1 MVKFIGTSM
10 SRHIWRSRLSFKN
23 SPNLK
28 IKRIHGAVW
37 NVAKLLASLVGE
49 ERHQDAAADGSECPQ
64 EYYQQVPHVRE
75 GKLNGVVIRY
85 NRLSVLYRGLETY
98 EYEHGEWLLL
108 LAAGLGVDPVDAVE
122 EDLREEVVPLGG
134 PDPGLA
140 RARGWVGGRVGL
152 GHTHGWGQWSLDTA
166 SALLRGVFIFISVL
180 WRPSPQCP
188 SVAQPLC
195 PQTCR
200 HADTTGRYGTSWIFA
215 TLVYSMNAIKRL
227 HI

>member
-1 MVKFIGTSM
+1 M
-10 SRHIWRSRLSFKN
+10 
-23 SPNLK
+23 
-28 IKRIHGAVW
+28 
-37 NVAKLLASLVGE
+37 
-49 ERHQDAAADGSECPQ
+49 
-64 EYYQQVPHVRE
+64 
-75 GKLNGVVIRY
+75 
-85 NRLSVLYRGLETY
+85 
-98 EYEHGEWLLL
+98 
-108 LAAGLGVDPVDAVE
+108 DPVDAVE

-152 GHTHGWGQWSLDTA
+152 GHTHGWGQWSLVTV

-227 HI
+227 HISSYGSLCNIVLYQYLKFGRLHKPKIIYSKFLYILNCHIHMFIC

>member
-1 MVKFIGTSM
+1 M
-10 SRHIWRSRLSFKN
+10 
-23 SPNLK
+23 
-28 IKRIHGAVW
+28 
-37 NVAKLLASLVGE
+37 
-49 ERHQDAAADGSECPQ
+49 
-64 EYYQQVPHVRE
+64 
-75 GKLNGVVIRY
+75 
-85 NRLSVLYRGLETY
+85 
-98 EYEHGEWLLL
+98 
-108 LAAGLGVDPVDAVE
+108 DPVDAVE

-152 GHTHGWGQWSLDTA
+152 GHTHGWGQWSVVTGHCLC
-166 SALLRGVFIFISVL
+166 SAPRGVYIYIRALETIASM
-180 WRPSPQCP
+180 SQC
-188 SVAQPLC
+188 VAQPLC

>member
-1 MVKFIGTSM
+1 MCGTLGLTCWWGAAPGRRSWRQWVSPGILSAGHACPRRKTKRGGYQVIG
-10 SRHIWRSRLSFKN
+10 W
-23 SPNLK
+23 
-28 IKRIHGAVW
+28 V
-37 NVAKLLASLVGE
+37 
-49 ERHQDAAADGSECPQ
+49 
-64 EYYQQVPHVRE
+64 
-75 GKLNGVVIRY
+75 
-85 NRLSVLYRGLETY
+85 YRGLETY

-152 GHTHGWGQWSLDTA
+152 GHTHGWGQWSLVTA

-200 HADTTGRYGTSWIFA
+200 HADTSHYGTSWIFA
-215 TLVYSMNAIKRL
+215 TLVYSMNVIKRL